1 MTQIL
6 DPELFLP
13 EPEHAIVKYT
23 VIFVERRV
31 DLIITGGA
39 NVFLPATLD
48 EVRDDDALD
57 TILGLSTDERAEFQ
71 EVLR

>member
-13 EPEHAIVKYT
+13 EPEPAVVKYT
-23 VIFVERRV
+23 VISVDRRV

-39 NVFLPATLD
+39 NVFLPATL
-48 EVRDDDALD
+48 EELD
-57 TILGLSTDERAEFQ
+57 VK